1 LNKSFPYVDARDPA
15 SKSTLL
21 QGAVEGIVLVKN
33 TNNILPLK
41 APKVLSLFGYDGPA
55 PRVGAASLT
64 GYYIWGLGYSSVNVT
79 IEEYNAR
86 FLSGNVDPANVPNAA
101 YAGTLITGGGSG
113 SNSPAYI
120 SSPFEAFSQQ
130 AWIDGTWVNW
140 DFVGQDPSPD
150 VNADACIVF
159 INAWAAEGYD
169 RTSLTDEYSDTLV
182 ANVASQCPNTIVVIH
197 NAGIRIVDAFYDHPN
212 VTAILY
218 AHLPGQDSGRA
229 LVEVCGRTLEERI
242 TLIRSC

>member
-1 LNKSFPYVDARDPA
+1 MNKSFPYVDARDPA

-55 PRVGAASLT
+55 PRVGAASLA

-101 YAGTLITGGGSG
+101 YAGTLISGGGSG
-113 SNSPAYI
+113 SNTPAYI

-140 DFVGQDPSPD
+140 DFVSQNPSPD

-242 TLIRSC
+242 TLIQSC